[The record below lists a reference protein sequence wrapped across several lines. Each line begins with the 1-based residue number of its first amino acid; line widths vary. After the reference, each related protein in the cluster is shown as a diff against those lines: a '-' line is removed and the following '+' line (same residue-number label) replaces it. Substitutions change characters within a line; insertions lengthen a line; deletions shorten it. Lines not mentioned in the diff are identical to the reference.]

1 MMNPPVI
8 HINVKRRK
16 TLAVA
21 RYTCQGK
28 YREEVYNMK
37 VLRSYIDEILEYLEI
52 WSFEFHGAIK
62 SLIFWRG
69 QVRFFNLHLP
79 LHSLFAYLSAI
90 YVIERPQLIPAYIF
104 FCAAWCML
112 ALMSRRSKH
121 PSPWLQTKS
130 FSHHLR
136 KSTPLI
142 QSIKSKGVKIVP
154 GEGYTTMKEME
165 EERKRVMEED
175 KMLQSKIATV
185 RSELQHILAAISEVD
200 LVTNENGGGLNPLK
214 KLLPVQLLL
223 RGKYF
228 RLVGCLL
235 LLKRYLIAIS
245 QQSFFT

>member
-1 MMNPPVI
+1 MSNDLAATKESIVSMMNPPVI

-21 RYTCQGK
+21 RYTCEGK

-52 WSFEFHGAIK
+52 CSFEFHGAVK

-69 QVRFFNLHLP
+69 QVQFFNLHLP
-79 LHSLFAYLSAI
+79 LHSLFAYLSAM

-112 ALMSRRSKH
+112 ILMSRSSKH

-136 KSTPLI
+136 KLTPLI
-142 QSIKSKGVKIVP
+142 PSAKSEGVKIVP
-154 GEGYTTMKEME
+154 GEGYTTMKGME
-165 EERKRVMEED
+165 EERKRVREED
-175 KMLQSKIATV
+175 KMLQSKIASV
-185 RSELQHILAAISEVD
+185 RSELQQILAAISQVD
-200 LVTNENGGGLNPLK
+200 LVTNENGGGLNPLR

-228 RLVGCLL
+228 RLV
-235 LLKRYLIAIS
+235 A
-245 QQSFFT
+245 FFC